1 MRATSKTP
9 LAEHFPTPLA
19 EHFPHEISV
28 LIELS
33 KTTNFL
39 RRLQRTNADASS
51 VWTLTLRTAT
61 PVEDRLFGSCRH
73 ISTYFDIFRRIST
86 PIISRSF
93 FFPFSLSF
101 CLSVFL
107 SFFYFIILD
116 QV

>member
-61 PVEDRLFGSCRH
+61 PVEDRLFASC
-73 ISTYFDIFRRIST
+73 TYIDSNYLSLILFLIL
-86 PIISRSF
+86 SF
-93 FFPFSLSF
+93 ILSLSIS
-101 CLSVFL
+101 LIL
-107 SFFYFIILD
+107 LFYHFGFTKFGPSLD